1 MPPKGSV
8 VRSFF
13 ASDFIC
19 RATPSRAQDSGFS
32 SRNFDLS
39 SFTVSVCP
47 VAVFSGHAARDR
59 GPKASRGCHQSADLT
74 RAQLRFPARVNLL
87 CRSPNAP
94 GFPLVLP
101 GAGSLSDQSVTE
113 CWAAS
118 VNPVSSGV
126 AFPSIHQ
133 LFICRFAVMRLRDF
147 FVSLS
152 PCA

>member
-1 MPPKGSV
+1 VPPKGSV

-19 RATPSRAQDSGFS
+19 RATPSRAQDSGFP
-32 SRNFDLS
+32 SRDFDLS
-39 SFTVSVCP
+39 SFAASVYRSP
-47 VAVFSGHAARDR
+47 FSLGAPPGITGPRPRAVAISRPTSLVRAA
-59 GPKASRGCHQSADLT
+59 PISSSRESAVPLT
-74 RAQLRFPARVNLL
+74 ERAQFSPRFA
-87 CRSPNAP
+87 
-94 GFPLVLP
+94 